1 MLVAENIIFKERSSV
16 WLAKNFLTVVLDID
30 FSPVMNECD
39 DVKTHL
45 ETLAGVYNYTHTI
58 RNYTDQVCRITDNWR
73 SAHSVEKRQAVAAA
87 IGFTF
92 GSVFGLINRLD
103 IKKLEHRV
111 TNFDARLTRG
121 FVILR
126 KHETRM
132 GRIEDDLQRANANSL
147 WKMAAIQFK
156 FGQLEAVI
164 DFGFHV
170 SMLHVHTEAIARSWT
185 ALLAGHLSE
194 ELLEPQQWA
203 SVMNRIKAEA
213 IAMGGHLPHLTQ
225 QEFLQLPTSFLAKGP
240 RWKCYMHVPFLSER
254 YRMYEYVP
262 TPLFLDEQANTSARI
277 VTLEAEANLLLIAPD
292 DALHR
297 EVSHRA
303 LQDHCQNWGHQ
314 MVCENLGA
322 FTRRT
327 TDSCLGA
334 LFKRNTTRAL
344 TLCKVQPVLEEWKV
358 IPLTH
363 SDFLTFS
370 KKGRVADTICQNGTR
385 RNALIQGLTTIRLE
399 EGCALTSE
407 AFYLERGSP
416 KTLELHLTTS
426 ATWNQGDLEIAWTRA
441 QAEARATVGQVRRL
455 VEEARDRAKERPDR
469 IPDGEW
475 LPDPLTTD
483 GRDLLL
489 ALVACSLALGVL
501 HAGALGYLA
510 WRYWKAPAPV
520 TGGNPGPPL

>member
-30 FSPVMNECD
+30 FSPVMNECN

-45 ETLAGVYNYTHTI
+45 ETLAAVY
-58 RNYTDQVCRITDNWR
+58 NYTDQVCRITDNWQG
-73 SAHSVEKRQAVAAA
+73 AHTVEKRQAVAAA

-156 FGQLEAVI
+156 FGQLEAVT

-240 RWKCYMHVPFLSER
+240 RWKCYMHVPFLS
-254 YRMYEYVP
+254 
-262 TPLFLDEQANTSARI
+262 
-277 VTLEAEANLLLIAPD
+277 
-292 DALHR
+292 
-297 EVSHRA
+297 
-303 LQDHCQNWGHQ
+303 
-314 MVCENLGA
+314 
-322 FTRRT
+322 
-327 TDSCLGA
+327 
-334 LFKRNTTRAL
+334 
-344 TLCKVQPVLEEWKV
+344 
-358 IPLTH
+358 
-363 SDFLTFS
+363 
-370 KKGRVADTICQNGTR
+370 
-385 RNALIQGLTTIRLE
+385 
-399 EGCALTSE
+399 
-407 AFYLERGSP
+407 
-416 KTLELHLTTS
+416 
-426 ATWNQGDLEIAWTRA
+426 
-441 QAEARATVGQVRRL
+441 
-455 VEEARDRAKERPDR
+455 
-469 IPDGEW
+469 
-475 LPDPLTTD
+475 
-483 GRDLLL
+483 
-489 ALVACSLALGVL
+489 
-501 HAGALGYLA
+501 
-510 WRYWKAPAPV
+510 
-520 TGGNPGPPL
+520 